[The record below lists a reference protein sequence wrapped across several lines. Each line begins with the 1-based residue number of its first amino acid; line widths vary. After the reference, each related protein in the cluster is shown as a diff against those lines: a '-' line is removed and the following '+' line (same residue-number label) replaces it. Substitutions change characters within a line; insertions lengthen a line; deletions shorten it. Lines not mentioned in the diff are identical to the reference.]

1 MNIYIYC
8 TIFSCVNRFV
18 QMFTPRAVLHPT
30 VVYLTATGT
39 GFTQD
44 NSTLRTYQPT
54 RLDLFQTTR
63 AYTRQGILGR
73 NRLIQLHADEVEDD
87 R

>member
-1 MNIYIYC
+1 
-8 TIFSCVNRFV
+8 
-18 QMFTPRAVLHPT
+18 MFTPGAVLDPT
-30 VVYLTATGT
+30 VMYLAATGT

-44 NSTLRTYQPT
+44 SPTLRTDQPT
-54 RLDLFQTTR
+54 RLDRLRATR
-63 AYTRQGILGR
+63 TFTRQGILWR